1 MTEEDFWMATMI
13 DGESYVGRVL
23 IRPLSP
29 SGDLTLYLWP
39 LRCLKSKMGGPTF
52 GIDVKGEEIV
62 RFDAHGPRGHW
73 HKGGYD
79 KLGAGGSQQAF
90 PEGLADTASQLAWSL
105 AHIREHGQQLL
116 EEAGYPDAAAS
127 LDPAM
132 VGAALE
138 DVSAHLKKEGDLR
151 PQAIA
156 QGLIV
161 A

>member
-1 MTEEDFWMATMI
+1 MATMI

-39 LRCLKSKMGGPTF
+39 LRCLKSQMGGPTF
-52 GIDVKGEEIV
+52 GIDVKGEEML

-79 KLGAGGSQQAF
+79 KLGPGGSHQDF
-90 PEGLADTASQLAWSL
+90 PAGVVETASQLACSL
-105 AHIREHGQQLL
+105 AHLRSHAQQLL
-116 EEAGYPDAAAS
+116 ADAGHPSAAAA

-132 VGAALE
+132 LEAALA
-138 DVSAHLKKEGDLR
+138 DVVAHLDQEGDLR
-151 PQAIA
+151 AHAIA
-156 QGLIV
+156 RGVLV

>member
-1 MTEEDFWMATMI
+1 MATMI

-23 IRPLSP
+23 IRPLSQ

-52 GIDVKGEEIV
+52 GIDVKGEEII

-79 KLGAGGSQQAF
+79 KLGAGGSHQDF
-90 PEGLADTASQLAWSL
+90 PEGLVDTASQLSWSL

-116 EEAGYPDAAAS
+116 AEAGYPAEAAS
-127 LDPAM
+127 LEQTMLD
-132 VGAALE
+132 AAL
-138 DVSAHLKKEGDLR
+138 DAVTAHLAKEGDLR
-151 PQAIA
+151 SLAIA
-156 QGLIV
+156 RGLLV

>member
-1 MTEEDFWMATMI
+1 MATMI

-39 LRCLKSKMGGPTF
+39 LRCLKSHMGGPTF
-52 GIDVKGEEIV
+52 GIDVKGEEIL

-79 KLGAGGSQQAF
+79 KLGAGGSHQDF
-90 PEGLADTASQLAWSL
+90 PESVVETASQLAWSL
-105 AHIREHGQQLL
+105 AHLRAHAHQLL
-116 EEAGYPDAAAS
+116 AEAGYPAEAAS

-132 VGAALE
+132 LASALE
-138 DVSAHLKKEGDLR
+138 AVPAHVEQEGDLR
-151 PQAIA
+151 SHAIA
-156 QGLIV
+156 QGLLV